1 MSFSV
6 VGAVV
11 TGLMGVSVDPVTP
24 GREAA
29 LLDYF
34 ANQFVMTLPQ
44 LTSKTA
50 WAELRHLPVRANDL
64 TIRHDGVTATVFTNN
79 RGPAVVWRAAFP
91 GRHDALVVNG
101 TRVKASRLVLP
112 PGREVSFARV
122 VVAPGTNATVEVPD
136 LTPGGGR

>member
-1 MSFSV
+1 MAYSV

-11 TGLMGVSVDPVTP
+11 TGLMGVTVDPVTP

-44 LTSKTA
+44 LTAKTP

-91 GRHDALVVNG
+91 GRHDALIVNG
-101 TRVKASRLVLP
+101 ARVKAARLVLP
-112 PGREVSFARV
+112 PDREVSFARV
-122 VVAPGTNATVEVPD
+122 VVAPGTNAKVEVPAVM
-136 LTPGGGR
+136 PAGRH